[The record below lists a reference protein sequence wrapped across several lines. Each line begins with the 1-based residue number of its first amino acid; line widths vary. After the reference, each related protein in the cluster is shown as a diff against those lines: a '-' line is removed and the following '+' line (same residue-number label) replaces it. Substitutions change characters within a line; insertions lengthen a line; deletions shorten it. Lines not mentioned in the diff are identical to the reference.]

1 MKIKTENISKSF
13 IVDNRKI
20 DVIKNVNFESADNG
34 ITIIL
39 GKSGCGKTTFL
50 RLLLGLEKA
59 DSGNVIV
66 ENNAKISIV
75 FQEAR
80 LMPWLNVF
88 DNIAFYMNKKEKNI
102 YKDKIYSLIN
112 MMGLNGFDKA
122 YPSELSL
129 GMMQR
134 VSIARALAYDGDI
147 ILMDEPFASLDY
159 FTRETLQNETINIYR
174 ENKKSII
181 FVTHSIDE
189 ALILGSKIIIF
200 ENGSIKKEYNLID
213 EPYKRNILST
223 EFIDMKKDI
232 LDSIRNEKDK

>member
-1 MKIKTENISKSF
+1 
-13 IVDNRKI
+13 
-20 DVIKNVNFESADNG
+20 
-34 ITIIL
+34 
-39 GKSGCGKTTFL
+39 
-50 RLLLGLEKA
+50 
-59 DSGNVIV
+59 
-66 ENNAKISIV
+66 
-75 FQEAR
+75 
-80 LMPWLNVF
+80 
-88 DNIAFYMNKKEKNI
+88 
-102 YKDKIYSLIN
+102 

-159 FTRETLQNETINIYR
+159 FTRETLQNETINIYK

-213 EPYKRNILST
+213 EPYKRNILSN
-223 EFIDMKKDI
+223 EFIDIKKDI
-232 LDSIRNEKDK
+232 LDSIRNEKYK

>member
-1 MKIKTENISKSF
+1 MKVKTLNLSKSF
-13 IVDNRKI
+13 IVDNKKI
-20 DVIKNVNFESADNG
+20 DVIKNINFESDENG

-50 RLLLGLEKA
+50 RLLSGLEKS
-59 DSGNVIV
+59 DSGDVII

-75 FQEAR
+75 FQEPR

-88 DNIAFYMNKKEKNI
+88 DNITFGMDKKIKKDKNDDI
-102 YKDKIYSLIN
+102 YKLID
-112 MMGLNGFDKA
+112 MIGLNGFYKA
-122 YPSELSL
+122 YPSQLSL

-134 VSIARALAYDGDI
+134 VSIARALANDGDI

-159 FTRETLQNETINIYR
+159 FTRETLQNEIINIYKL
-174 ENKKSII
+174 NKKSII

-200 ENGSIKKEYNLID
+200 EKGLIKKEYDLSKI
-213 EPYKRNILST
+213 EYRRNILSD
-223 EFIDMKKDI
+223 ELINIKKDI
-232 LDSIRNEKDK
+232 LNSIKN

>member
-1 MKIKTENISKSF
+1 MKIKTENLSKSF
-13 IVDNRKI
+13 IIDNKKI
-20 DVIKNVNFESADNG
+20 NVINNMNFESADNS

-50 RLLLGLEKA
+50 RLLSGLEKA
-59 DSGNVIV
+59 DTGNVII

-75 FQEAR
+75 FQEPR

-88 DNIAFYMNKKEKNI
+88 DNIAFSLNKKEKNI

-112 MMGLNGFDKA
+112 MIGLNGFDKA

-134 VSIARALAYDGDI
+134 VSIARALANDGDI

-159 FTRETLQNETINIYR
+159 FTRETLQNETINIYKQ
-174 ENKKSII
+174 NKKSII

-189 ALILGSKIIIF
+189 ALILGEKIVIF
-200 ENGSIKKEYNLID
+200 ENGRIKKEYDLSD
-213 EPYKRNILST
+213 KPYKRNILDNY
-223 EFIDMKKDI
+223 FIEIKKDI
-232 LDSIRNEKDK
+232 LFSIKN

>member
-13 IVDNRKI
+13 IVDNKKI
-20 DVIKNVNFESADNG
+20 DIINNINFESADDS

-50 RLLLGLEKA
+50 RLLSGLEKA
-59 DSGNVIV
+59 DSGRVII
-66 ENNAKISIV
+66 EDNAKISIV
-75 FQEAR
+75 FQEPR

-88 DNIAFYMNKKEKNI
+88 DNITFGMTKEKKNNDKDNI
-102 YKDKIYSLIN
+102 YKLIN
-112 MMGLNGFDKA
+112 IIGLSEFSKA
-122 YPSELSL
+122 YPYQLSL

-134 VSIARALAYDGDI
+134 VSIARALSNDGDI

-159 FTRETLQNETINIYR
+159 FTRESLQNEIISIYKK
-174 ENKKSII
+174 NKKSII

-200 ENGSIKKEYNLID
+200 ENGNIKKEYDLSDND
-213 EPYKRNILST
+213 YKRNILSN
-223 EFIDMKKDI
+223 EIIEIKKDI
-232 LDSIRNEKDK
+232 INSIKN